1 MGFGGYVATPGY
13 LAARRHHVPIVVHEA
28 NARPGLANR
37 LGARF
42 TTHVFTGQPDTK
54 LPHARYIGIP
64 LRHEIASLD
73 RLALADKARAHFGLR
88 PDLPVLLVTGGSQ
101 GARSLNYAV
110 LDAADSI
117 RAAGIQVL
125 HILGPRSDIDVR
137 LPTAGPPYI
146 TLPYVDRMDLAYAA
160 ADFAICRSGAMTCA
174 ELTAVGLPAAYVP
187 LPHGNGEQR
196 LNAVPI
202 EAAGGGLIIADA
214 DLTPEWI
221 RSDLLPILVDAQLV
235 AAMSQAASAMGHRD
249 TDARLAA
256 EVLGIVRDRAQDR
269 SRRPGRRGLRRRQPG
284 QAAGGSQPGRGAG
297 HEPPADED
305 GAMGL
310 VTPVD
315 PVPVDQLGRVHFT
328 GIGGAGMSGIARIML
343 ARGVRV
349 SGSDAAGSALLDELA
364 VLGADIRV
372 GHDAANVAGADTLV
386 VSTAIRPDNP
396 ELVAAREGGLRVL
409 HRAAALASVMLG
421 RRAVA
426 VAGTHGKTTTT
437 SMLTTV
443 LRDCGADPSYVIG
456 GILTETGLGADEGSG
471 ELFVA
476 EADESDGSFLML
488 SPEAAIVTCV
498 EADHLDNYAGLAEIE
513 AAFAA
518 FALRIA
524 RGGLLVACA
533 DDPGA
538 RALAEAARDLP
549 LRVRTYGEAADADY
563 RVGAVVPRGMTVG
576 FEVSAGPPGA
586 GGGAH
591 RAGAAP
597 CPRPPQRPQ
606 RHRGARHLP
615 GARFPGGRGDPRAG
629 RLPRRPAPPGTQGRG
644 RRGAGPGQLRAPSHR
659 AGRRPR
665 RGPGHRGRRP
675 GHRHLPA
682 APVQPDPDLR
692 GGARR
697 GPRPRRRGLRAGC
710 LPRPRGPGAGRHR
723 GAGRGGRARG
733 PGPLRAGPRGRAR
746 RGGGHREARRP
757 GADHGRR

>member
-1 MGFGGYVATPGY
+1 MSVVLAGGGTAGHIEPALALADALRRADPQLSIVCLGTERGLETRLVPLRGYELALIPPVPLPRKLTPQLLGVPGRLSASVRAAARVLAQARADVLVGFGGYVATPGY

-37 LGARF
+37 IGARF
-42 TTHVFTGQPDTK
+42 TTHVFTGQPGTK
-54 LPHARYIGIP
+54 LPHASYIGIP

-117 RAAGIQVL
+117 RAAGLQVL

-137 LPTAGPPYI
+137 LPAAGPPYI

-214 DLTPEWI
+214 DLSPEWI

-235 AAMSQAASAMGHRD
+235 AAMSQAAWSMGHRD
-249 TDARLAA
+249 TDERLAA
-256 EVLGIVRDRAQDR
+256 EVLGIVRDRAQGR
-269 SRRPGRRGLRRRQPG
+269 SRGRGGPGHASGSRARAERGRALSGSVRARADRARQAGTGPAGTRP
-284 QAAGGSQPGRGAG
+284 AGGGAG
-297 HEPPADED
+297 REPPADED

-315 PVPVDQLGRVHFT
+315 PVPLSQLGRVHFT

-372 GHDAANVAGADTLV
+372 GHDAANVAAAQTLV

-396 ELVAAREGGLRVL
+396 ELVAARQAGLRVL

-456 GILTETGLGADEGSG
+456 GILTETGLGADEGGG

-513 AAFAA
+513 TAFAA
-518 FALRIA
+518 FAGRIA
-524 RGGLLVACA
+524 SGGLLVACA
-533 DDPGA
+533 DDRGA
-538 RALAEAARDLP
+538 RALAR
-549 LRVRTYGEAADADY
+549 
-563 RVGAVVPRGMTVG
+563 
-576 FEVSAGPPGA
+576 
-586 GGGAH
+586 
-591 RAGAAP
+591 AAP
-597 CPRPPQRPQ
+597 SRCV
-606 RHRGARHLP
+606 
-615 GARFPGGRGDPRAG
+615 
-629 RLPRRPAPPGTQGRG
+629 
-644 RRGAGPGQLRAPSHR
+644 S
-659 AGRRPR
+659 
-665 RGPGHRGRRP
+665 
-675 GHRHLPA
+675 
-682 APVQPDPDLR
+682 
-692 GGARR
+692 
-697 GPRPRRRGLRAGC
+697 GLMASR
-710 LPRPRGPGAGRHR
+710 
-723 GAGRGGRARG
+723 RARTTG
-733 PGPLRAGPRGRAR
+733 SAPWCRTA
-746 RGGGHREARRP
+746 
-757 GADHGRR
+757 

>member
-1 MGFGGYVATPGY
+1 MCLGTERGLETRLVPLRGYELALIPPVPLPRQLTPQLLGVPGRLSASVAAAARVLDQARADVLVGFGGYVATPGY

-37 LGARF
+37 IGARF

-54 LPHARYIGIP
+54 LPHASYIGIP

-137 LPTAGPPYI
+137 LPVAGPPYI

-214 DLTPEWI
+214 ELSPEWI

-249 TDARLAA
+249 TDTRLAA
-256 EVLGIVRDRAQDR
+256 EVLGIVRDRAHNR
-269 SRRPGRRGLRRRQPG
+269 SRGRG
-284 QAAGGSQPGRGAG
+284 GAG
-297 HEPPADED
+297 HAGGPAGPVPAGTGPAGGGAGREPAADED

-315 PVPVDQLGRVHFT
+315 PVPVGQLGRVHFT

-396 ELVAAREGGLRVL
+396 ELAGRAPRRAAGAPPRGRAGLGDAGPADGGGGRHARQDHDHVHAD
-409 HRAAALASVMLG
+409 HRAAGLRG
-421 RRAVA
+421 RP
-426 VAGTHGKTTTT
+426 
-437 SMLTTV
+437 V
-443 LRDCGADPSYVIG
+443 LRDRRHPD
-456 GILTETGLGADEGSG
+456 
-471 ELFVA
+471 
-476 EADESDGSFLML
+476 
-488 SPEAAIVTCV
+488 
-498 EADHLDNYAGLAEIE
+498 
-513 AAFAA
+513 
-518 FALRIA
+518 
-524 RGGLLVACA
+524 
-533 DDPGA
+533 
-538 RALAEAARDLP
+538 RD
-549 LRVRTYGEAADADY
+549 
-563 RVGAVVPRGMTVG
+563 
-576 FEVSAGPPGA
+576 
-586 GGGAH
+586 
-591 RAGAAP
+591 
-597 CPRPPQRPQ
+597 
-606 RHRGARHLP
+606 
-615 GARFPGGRGDPRAG
+615 
-629 RLPRRPAPPGTQGRG
+629 
-644 RRGAGPGQLRAPSHR
+644 
-659 AGRRPR
+659 RPR
-665 RGPGHRGRRP
+665 RGRGQRRAVRGR
-675 GHRHLPA
+675 
-682 APVQPDPDLR
+682 
-692 GGARR
+692 
-697 GPRPRRRGLRAGC
+697 
-710 LPRPRGPGAGRHR
+710 GR
-723 GAGRGGRARG
+723 
-733 PGPLRAGPRGRAR
+733 
-746 RGGGHREARRP
+746 
-757 GADHGRR
+757 